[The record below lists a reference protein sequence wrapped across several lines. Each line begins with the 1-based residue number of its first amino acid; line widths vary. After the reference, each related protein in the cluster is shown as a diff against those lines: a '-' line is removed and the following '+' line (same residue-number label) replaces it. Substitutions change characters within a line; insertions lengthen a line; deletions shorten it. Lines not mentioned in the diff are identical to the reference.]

1 MSGWTFPHEAS
12 SQVDFHRRTPNSFFQ
27 SYSYQRQYGF
37 TPPVTFPST
46 YTTPGNCSGSLP
58 SYVPQPFF
66 TYLKREEAS
75 DDEDVN
81 TNTTGSS
88 SNDFPT
94 NNLSDAKDLSL
105 PTTAHYH
112 PNIDGNCN
120 NITSVDCNGFTIE
133 QVICLCQNLM
143 NRKRFDLLAQ
153 CLEVVEQDFKNNAS
167 FRGDFERNEKIL
179 IAKVYAADHKN
190 DIKTVKTILQTHK
203 FRPEHHKTLKDLWF
217 SAHYKERQN
226 SLNPKRHLGAVDKY
240 RIRKKYPP
248 PKTIWDGEETKYCFE
263 MKDRA
268 ELMRVFGK
276 TKYPSVEEK
285 RELTMRTKL
294 NATQVSNWFKNRRQ
308 RDEKKGSN
316 DDNMSL
322 RNSSTGTPSINGRQS
337 PFGDVVRPRS
347 TLSSRERPSVVHY
360 DAQRFNSQMS
370 YLTEGMHS
378 GINLTSYQEFYSN
391 SGRNQVMAQQ

>member
-1 MSGWTFPHEAS
+1 MSEWMFPHEPS
-12 SQVDFHRRTPNSFFQ
+12 SQDHLQAPGSLFRN
-27 SYSYQRQYGF
+27 YSYQRQYSF
-37 TPPVTFPST
+37 TPPVSFSS
-46 YTTPGNCSGSLP
+46 YTTPRNCSSSLAG
-58 SYVPQPFF
+58 FA
-66 TYLKREEAS
+66 YLKIEEAS
-75 DDEDVN
+75 DDKDVN
-81 TNTTGSS
+81 TNTTGSN

-263 MKDRA
+263 MKDRSA
-268 ELMRVFGK
+268 LMMVYRVEKF
-276 TKYPSVEEK
+276 PSLEKK
-285 RELTMRTKL
+285 RELTMKTKL
-294 NATQVSNWFKNRRQ
+294 NLTQVSNWFKNRRQ
-308 RDEKKGSN
+308 RDKGSN
-316 DDNMSL
+316 TDNRSSRNSL
-322 RNSSTGTPSINGRQS
+322 RGTPSVNGEI
-337 PFGDVVRPRS
+337 VRPRS
-347 TLSSRERPSVVHY
+347 TVSSGKRPSVVY
-360 DAQRFNSQMS
+360 FDSQRFNNQVSCFS
-370 YLTEGMHS
+370 EGMHS
-378 GINLTSYQEFYSN
+378 GVNLVSYQELDY
-391 SGRNQVMAQQ
+391 GRNLLMTEQ